1 MSQALEALLYLHS
14 RSIWHRDFKPDNIF
28 LDENLVAY
36 LADTGLAKDAAP
48 DASGNSKSKSHMLYG
63 SSGYMDPSMLNGRDA
78 SGSALTDGFAAGV
91 TLLVVLTN
99 RSPFDI
105 FTACELEFED
115 EFEELDAT
123 RLADPTAGWPAHA
136 ATTIK
141 SMVRSR
147 GAGHQSLCHQ
157 SQLKRLKLIDAHQA
171 LVQLLEDGE
180 WRMQRSRPSRTSDAP
195 PPQPLPEPTALSKQ
209 VRGMRTGGDAQKRI
223 QDNMLLSFT
232 RATSRLNADL
242 YMLQARPWHL
252 KASRT
257 KSTFGVASVA
267 CPRSSRTA
275 CTCCANGQMPRATT
289 TPRRGGARGRVARR
303 RRCSFRRTTAV
314 DTAIEALE
322 S

>member
-1 MSQALEALLYLHS
+1 MSEALEALLYLHS

-48 DASGNSKSKSHMLYG
+48 DANGNSKSKSHMLYG

-78 SGSALTDGFAAGV
+78 SGSALTDGFAVGV
-91 TLLVVLTN
+91 TLLVILTN

-105 FTACELEFED
+105 FTACELEFEE

-123 RLADPTAGWPAHA
+123 RLADSTAGWPAHA

-180 WRMQRSRPSRTSDAP
+180 WRVQRSGPSRTSDAP
-195 PPQPLPEPTALSKQ
+195 PPQPLPLEPTALSKQ

-223 QDNMLLSFT
+223 QDNMLLAFSNVVP
-232 RATSRLNADL
+232 RLDAV
-242 YMLQARPWHL
+242 YS
-252 KASRT
+252 ASAA
-257 KSTFGVASVA
+257 VASESFQDRINFWHRECGMPTELKDRLHVLRVWA
-267 CPRSSRTA
+267 NAARHHDAARWRCEGPRSEAEAS
-275 CTCCANGQMPRATT
+275 QL
-289 TPRRGGARGRVARR
+289 VA
-303 RRCSFRRTTAV
+303 AV
-314 DTAIEALE
+314 QTAIEALE

>member
-1 MSQALEALLYLHS
+1 MSEALEALLYLHS

-78 SGSALTDGFAAGV
+78 SGSALTDGFAVGV

-105 FTACELEFED
+105 FTACELEFEE

-171 LVQLLEDGE
+171 LVQLLGDGE
-180 WRMQRSRPSRTSDAP
+180 WRVQRTGPSRTSDAP
-195 PPQPLPEPTALSKQ
+195 PPQPLLLEPTALSKQ

-223 QDNMLLSFT
+223 QDNMLLAFSNVVPRLDAVYTASAAVAPESFQDRINFWHRECGMPT
-232 RATSRLNADL
+232 ELKDRLHMLRVWANA
-242 YMLQARPWHL
+242 ARHHDAARW
-252 KASRT
+252 RCE
-257 KSTFGVASVA
+257 G
-267 CPRSSRTA
+267 PRSEAEAS
-275 CTCCANGQMPRATT
+275 QL
-289 TPRRGGARGRVARR
+289 VA
-303 RRCSFRRTTAV
+303 AV
-314 DTAIEALE
+314 QAAIEALE

>member
-1 MSQALEALLYLHS
+1 MSEALEALLYLHS

-105 FTACELEFED
+105 FAECEVEFEE

-123 RLADPTAGWPAHA
+123 RLADSTAGWPAHA

-157 SQLKRLKLIDAHQA
+157 SKLKRLKLIDAHQA

-180 WRMQRSRPSRTSDAP
+180 WRVQRSGPSRTSDAP

-223 QDNMLLSFT
+223 QDNMLLAFSNVT
-232 RATSRLNADL
+232 TRLNAVYTASAAVAPESFEDRINFWHRECGMPTEL
-242 YMLQARPWHL
+242 KDRLHVLRKWSNAARHDDAARWRREGPSSEAEALQL
-252 KASRT
+252 S
-257 KSTFGVASVA
+257 
-267 CPRSSRTA
+267 
-275 CTCCANGQMPRATT
+275 
-289 TPRRGGARGRVARR
+289 
-303 RRCSFRRTTAV
+303 TAV

>member
-1 MSQALEALLYLHS
+1 MSEALEALLYLHS

-63 SSGYMDPSMLNGRDA
+63 SGGYMDPSMLNGRDA
-78 SGSALTDGFAAGV
+78 SGSALTDGFAVGV

-105 FTACELEFED
+105 FAECEVEFEE

-141 SMVRSR
+141 SIVRSR
-147 GAGHQSLCHQ
+147 DAGLCHQ
-157 SQLKRLKLIDAHQA
+157 SQLKRLMLTDAHQA
-171 LVQLLEDGE
+171 LVQLLGGGE
-180 WRMQRSRPSRTSDAP
+180 WRVQRSGPSRTSDAP

-223 QDNMLLSFT
+223 QDNMLLAFSNVVPRLDAVYTASAAVAPESFQDRINFWHRECGMPT
-232 RATSRLNADL
+232 ELKDRLHVLRVWANA
-242 YMLQARPWHL
+242 ARHHD
-252 KASRT
+252 
-257 KSTFGVASVA
+257 VARWR
-267 CPRSSRTA
+267 CEGPRSEAEAS
-275 CTCCANGQMPRATT
+275 QL
-289 TPRRGGARGRVARR
+289 VA
-303 RRCSFRRTTAV
+303 AV
-314 DTAIEALE
+314 QTAIEVLE

>member
-1 MSQALEALLYLHS
+1 MSEALEALLYLHS

-78 SGSALTDGFAAGV
+78 SGSAMTDGFAVGV

-105 FTACELEFED
+105 FTACELEFEE

-180 WRMQRSRPSRTSDAP
+180 WRVQRSGPSRTSDAP
-195 PPQPLPEPTALSKQ
+195 PQQPLPEPTALSKQ
-209 VRGMRTGGDAQKRI
+209 VRGMRTGGGAQKGI
-223 QDNMLLSFT
+223 QNNMLLAFSNVT
-232 RATSRLNADL
+232 TRLNAVYVASAAVAPESFEDRINFWHRECGMPSEL
-242 YMLQARPWHL
+242 KDRLHVLRKWSNAARHDDAARWRCEGPRSQAEALQL
-252 KASRT
+252 
-257 KSTFGVASVA
+257 STFVE
-267 CPRSSRTA
+267 
-275 CTCCANGQMPRATT
+275 
-289 TPRRGGARGRVARR
+289 
-303 RRCSFRRTTAV
+303 
-314 DTAIEALE
+314 TAIEALE

>member
-1 MSQALEALLYLHS
+1 MSEALEALLYLHS

-105 FTACELEFED
+105 FAECEVEFEE

-123 RLADPTAGWPAHA
+123 RLADSTAGWPAHA

-180 WRMQRSRPSRTSDAP
+180 WRVQRSGPSRTSDAP
-195 PPQPLPEPTALSKQ
+195 PQQPLPEPTALSKQ
-209 VRGMRTGGDAQKRI
+209 VRGMRTGGDAQP
-223 QDNMLLSFT
+223 
-232 RATSRLNADL
+232 A
-242 YMLQARPWHL
+242 
-252 KASRT
+252 
-257 KSTFGVASVA
+257 
-267 CPRSSRTA
+267 
-275 CTCCANGQMPRATT
+275 
-289 TPRRGGARGRVARR
+289 ARR
-303 RRCSFRRTTAV
+303 RRLSAFANFATMHATMLRPTQPADRPQAHAQASTPKGPNYRHAPQYPTPRHPAP
-314 DTAIEALE
+314 APHHMHPGPP
-322 S
+322 

>member
-1 MSQALEALLYLHS
+1 MSEALEALLYLHS

-48 DASGNSKSKSHMLYG
+48 DANGNSKSKSHMLYG

-105 FTACELEFED
+105 FAECEVEFEE

-180 WRMQRSRPSRTSDAP
+180 WRVQRSGPKRTSNAP
-195 PPQPLPEPTALSKQ
+195 PPQPSPEPTALSKQ

-223 QDNMLLSFT
+223 QDNMLLAFSNVVPRLDAVYSASAAVAPESFQDRINFWHRECGMPT
-232 RATSRLNADL
+232 ELKDRLHVLRVWANA
-242 YMLQARPWHL
+242 ARHHDAARW
-252 KASRT
+252 RCE
-257 KSTFGVASVA
+257 G
-267 CPRSSRTA
+267 PRSEAEAS
-275 CTCCANGQMPRATT
+275 QL
-289 TPRRGGARGRVARR
+289 VA
-303 RRCSFRRTTAV
+303 AV
-314 DTAIEALE
+314 QTAIEALE

>member
-1 MSQALEALLYLHS
+1 MSEALEALLYLHS

-105 FTACELEFED
+105 FAECELEFEE

-147 GAGHQSLCHQ
+147 DAGLCHQ
-157 SQLKRLKLIDAHQA
+157 SKALRHPGQLVL
-171 LVQLLEDGE
+171 
-180 WRMQRSRPSRTSDAP
+180 
-195 PPQPLPEPTALSKQ
+195 
-209 VRGMRTGGDAQKRI
+209 
-223 QDNMLLSFT
+223 
-232 RATSRLNADL
+232 
-242 YMLQARPWHL
+242 
-252 KASRT
+252 
-257 KSTFGVASVA
+257 
-267 CPRSSRTA
+267 
-275 CTCCANGQMPRATT
+275 
-289 TPRRGGARGRVARR
+289 
-303 RRCSFRRTTAV
+303 
-314 DTAIEALE
+314 
-322 S
+322 

>member
-1 MSQALEALLYLHS
+1 MSEALEALLYLHS

-105 FTACELEFED
+105 FTACELEFEE

-123 RLADPTAGWPAHA
+123 RLADSTAGWPAHA

-147 GAGHQSLCHQ
+147 GAGLCHQ
-157 SQLKRLKLIDAHQA
+157 SKLKRLKLIDAHQA

-180 WRMQRSRPSRTSDAP
+180 WRVQRSGPSRTSDAP

-223 QDNMLLSFT
+223 QDNMLLSFR
-232 RATSRLNADL
+232 RATIRLNAVYTASAAVAPESFEDRINFWHCECGMPSEL
-242 YMLQARPWHL
+242 KDRLHVLRKWSNAARHDDAARW
-252 KASRT
+252 RCE
-257 KSTFGVASVA
+257 G
-267 CPRSSRTA
+267 PRSEAQALELS
-275 CTCCANGQMPRATT
+275 
-289 TPRRGGARGRVARR
+289 
-303 RRCSFRRTTAV
+303 TAV
-314 DTAIEALE
+314 DKAIEALE
-322 S
+322 SQVQ

>member
-1 MSQALEALLYLHS
+1 MSEALEALLYLHS

-63 SSGYMDPSMLNGRDA
+63 SGGYMDPSMLNGRDA

-105 FTACELEFED
+105 FAECELEFEE

-123 RLADPTAGWPAHA
+123 RLADSTAGWPAHA

-147 GAGHQSLCHQ
+147 GAGLCHQ
-157 SQLKRLKLIDAHQA
+157 SKLKRLKLIDAHQA

-180 WRMQRSRPSRTSDAP
+180 WRVQRSGPSRRSDAP

-209 VRGMRTGGDAQKRI
+209 VRGMRTGGGAQKRI
-223 QDNMLLSFT
+223 QDNMLLAFSSVT
-232 RATSRLNADL
+232 TRLNAVYTASAAVAPESFEDRINFWHRECGMPTEL
-242 YMLQARPWHL
+242 KDRLHVLRKWSNAARHDDAARWRCEGPSSEAE
-252 KASRT
+252 ASQL
-257 KSTFGVASVA
+257 VA
-267 CPRSSRTA
+267 
-275 CTCCANGQMPRATT
+275 
-289 TPRRGGARGRVARR
+289 
-303 RRCSFRRTTAV
+303 AV
-314 DTAIEALE
+314 QTAIEALE
-322 S
+322 P

>member
-1 MSQALEALLYLHS
+1 
-14 RSIWHRDFKPDNIF
+14 
-28 LDENLVAY
+28 
-36 LADTGLAKDAAP
+36 
-48 DASGNSKSKSHMLYG
+48 
-63 SSGYMDPSMLNGRDA
+63 MDPSMLNGRDA
-78 SGSALTDGFAAGV
+78 SGSALTDGFAVGV

-99 RSPFDI
+99 RSLFDI
-105 FTACELEFED
+105 FAECEVEFEE

-123 RLADPTAGWPAHA
+123 RLADSTAGWPAHA

-157 SQLKRLKLIDAHQA
+157 SKLKRLKLIDAHQA

-180 WRMQRSRPSRTSDAP
+180 WRVQRSGPSRTSDAP

-223 QDNMLLSFT
+223 QDNMLLAFSN
-232 RATSRLNADL
+232 ATTRLNAVYTASAAVAPESFEDRINFWHRECGMPTEL
-242 YMLQARPWHL
+242 KDRLHALRKWSNAARHDDAARWRREGPSSEAEALQL
-252 KASRT
+252 S
-257 KSTFGVASVA
+257 
-267 CPRSSRTA
+267 
-275 CTCCANGQMPRATT
+275 
-289 TPRRGGARGRVARR
+289 
-303 RRCSFRRTTAV
+303 TAV